1 MQTICIKCSFTIQPT
16 HFASTIGI
24 ETITMKILVIT
35 GALGAGK
42 TTLVLSILTA
52 LQASGI
58 DTKARIAYV
67 LNDAGLLVDGQ
78 VASDRAQV
86 IAMTNGCFTCESP
99 QELREELAKLN
110 AGGIEWVI
118 MEGFGGVA
126 GNETRLFL
134 ESVPYPFHIFTVL
147 SCQHHHE
154 DLLCYADVLRSQVK
168 AASLGIGITKCPT
181 GTSLLGLMST
191 GELDEIMDFISV
203 NNSGTYTTTLRQDE
217 PPQIITDLFQISGVV
232 LPGVQSLTPWITSHL
247 VRLVGHCE
255 GHCHSCSNDHGH
267 KHNHTCGHH
276 HEHASVHGTFFTY
289 SFALK
294 PDTTLEEI
302 QLACADKD
310 FLLRVKGA
318 VQGNGFNSVHNTWT
332 IGGEDDRLFVTF
344 YSSKRIDVA
353 TDLPLLSNLIAPTQ
367 SSDSSHEDPGYLQLR
382 KESGT
387 REETVALLQQMLREL
402 PTEPVLVQSPGSVK
416 LRLLTHPETIQ
427 RLKDGI
433 ARRPSVKDEWFPIVL
448 KHCMEYWVK
457 CVRYLQVH
465 SNKLEPGDIARHK
478 RELTG
483 SMVWW
488 TNRFAEA
495 FGDKLVATVNSLDL
509 GTLAAEGALAL
520 TSLNSEEDRA
530 KWECDEIIE
539 VLLHGIKHGE
549 NRSHILEAGYHCLA
563 LADTDAKRASWG
575 ASVKMLTDTQP
586 PLA

>member
-1 MQTICIKCSFTIQPT
+1 
-16 HFASTIGI
+16 
-24 ETITMKILVIT
+24 MKILVIT

-58 DTKARIAYV
+58 DTKTRIAYV

-99 QELREELAKLN
+99 QELRDGLARLN

-118 MEGFGGVA
+118 MEGFGGIA

-147 SCQHHHE
+147 SYQHHRQ
-154 DLLCYADVLRSQVK
+154 DLHCYADVLKSQVR
-168 AASLGIGITKCPT
+168 AATLGIGITKCPPDA
-181 GTSLLGLMST
+181 SLLGLMGT
-191 GELDEIMDFISV
+191 GDLDQIMDFVSV
-203 NNSGTYTTTLRQDE
+203 NNSGAYTTTLRQDE

-247 VRLVGHCE
+247 MRLVGRCN
-255 GHCHSCSNDHGH
+255 GHCHSCGNDHGH
-267 KHNHTCGHH
+267 KHDHACGHH
-276 HEHASVHGTFFTY
+276 HEHDSVHGTFFPY

-302 QLACADKD
+302 QLACSNKD

-318 VQGNGFNSVHNTWT
+318 VQGNGFNCVHSTWT
-332 IGGEDDRLFVTF
+332 IGGDDDRLFVTF
-344 YSSKRIDVA
+344 YSSKRIDVV
-353 TDLPLLSNLIAPTQ
+353 TDLPLLSTLIAPTQ
-367 SSDSSHEDPGYLQLR
+367 SPDSSHEDPGYLQSR
-382 KESGT
+382 KETGT
-387 REETVALLQQMLREL
+387 PEETVALLQQMLQEL
-402 PTEPVLVQSPGSVK
+402 PTELVLVQSPGSVK
-416 LRLLTHPETIQ
+416 LRLLTHPETMQ

-457 CVRYLQVH
+457 CVRYLQDH
-465 SNKLEPGDIARHK
+465 ADTLEPGDIARHK

-488 TNRFAEA
+488 TNRFTEA
-495 FGDKLVATVNSLDL
+495 FGDELVATVNSLGL

-520 TSLNSEEDRA
+520 TALNSEEDRA
-530 KWECDEIIE
+530 KWECDEITE
-539 VLLHGIKHGE
+539 ALLHGITHGE
-549 NRSHILEAGYHCLA
+549 NRECILEAARHCLS
-563 LADTDAKRASWG
+563 LADTDTKRVSWD